1 MSRRRA
7 LQTLGGHRP
16 FHSDD
21 YCTLLCISPSWRGQL
36 QLWVLYHSTPLSS
49 PRLICCASLRPA
61 LRCPA
66 DSFRLHNRSVS
77 VAVRAVLSHPLS
89 PEVTEQFAS
98 PQRSP
103 PSSRVTCAGRVS
115 LSSRRHRLS
124 SSVPSVVLSVLSPF
138 HFHWLA
144 FSRDLPLL
152 FTALSC
158 TRMPSPLTPPASLAL
173 QLLAFAV
180 QRRCGAESVG
190 RGNWTEGSKSEQR
203 ERSGPGSE
211 QRRVPPPLP
220 VTGAQF
226 IATRARGA
234 RHRLLHTAAGGA
246 FRSHCRSDVGGGSA
260 SHSAAT
266 PAH

>member
-103 PSSRVTCAGRVS
+103 PSSRVTAQVESRSPPAVIDSPPPSRLWSS
-115 LSSRRHRLS
+115 LSSR
-124 SSVPSVVLSVLSPF
+124 PSTSTGSLSPAIF
-138 HFHWLA
+138 HC
-144 FSRDLPLL
+144 S
-152 FTALSC
+152 
-158 TRMPSPLTPPASLAL
+158 SP
-173 QLLAFAV
+173 
-180 QRRCGAESVG
+180 
-190 RGNWTEGSKSEQR
+190 
-203 ERSGPGSE
+203 
-211 QRRVPPPLP
+211 
-220 VTGAQF
+220 
-226 IATRARGA
+226 
-234 RHRLLHTAAGGA
+234 
-246 FRSHCRSDVGGGSA
+246 
-260 SHSAAT
+260 HS
-266 PAH
+266 PAHGCHHL